1 RHPVSTVR
9 HGETF
14 VDDYAWLRDR
24 ESPEVRTYLEAENT
38 AAEALLAPLQ
48 PLAEILYHEM
58 LGRIVETDLSV
69 PYEWNGW
76 WYYARTEEGLQ
87 YPIHCR
93 RAGSMAGPESVL
105 LDPNEM
111 GRGHPY
117 IAIGSFGIS
126 DDGWRL
132 AYSVDLTGF
141 RQYTLHV
148 IDLRTREP
156 LITPQERVT
165 SVAWDAGTDRLW
177 YTTEDTTTKRSDLLH
192 RFDIAADAT
201 SQVWHEADE
210 TMNIGVSRS
219 RSREWLVLDSGS
231 HTTSEA
237 QVRRAGATD
246 ASWRVVL
253 PRVSGCEYDLAHHDA
268 HFYLRINDQGR
279 NFRLVRISTA
289 DGTLDSAEEV
299 LSHRDTVMLEAV
311 ESFAGHLVR
320 HEREDGLPHLA
331 IHPLDGATAPY
342 RIAFSDAVYECYSGA
357 NPSYDTTHY
366 RFGYQSPVEPM
377 SVWSYDVASRDRVL
391 LKQQPVK
398 GGYDASRF
406 TTRRLHA
413 TAPDGTRVPISVVHR
428 ADLQMDGT
436 APVLLHAYGSY
447 GYPYPTTF
455 SSNQLSLLERGVVVA
470 IGHIRGGGELGKAW
484 HDQGRLAHKV
494 NTFRDFI
501 ACADALVAERIA
513 DPDRLAIEGG
523 SAGGLLMGAVVNSQ
537 PERFAAVLSQVPF
550 VDVINTMS
558 DASLP
563 LTVGEYE
570 EWGNPAVEE
579 EFGWMRAY
587 CPYTNLV
594 AGPYPPMLV
603 RTSLND
609 SQVMYWEPA
618 KYVARIRAIRTDDAP
633 LLLLT
638 NMGAGHGGASGRYD
652 RLREISVDYAFV
664 LSCLGVPGAPLLNAQ
679 P

>member
-1 RHPVSTVR
+1 
-9 HGETF
+9 
-14 VDDYAWLRDR
+14 
-24 ESPEVRTYLEAENT
+24 
-38 AAEALLAPLQ
+38 
-48 PLAEILYHEM
+48 M

-69 PYEWNGW
+69 PYQWNGW
-76 WYYARTEEGLQ
+76 WYYTRTEEGLQ

-93 RAGSMAGPESVL
+93 RPGSMEGAESVL
-105 LDPNEM
+105 LDLNEM

-126 DDGWRL
+126 DGGWRL

-148 IDLRTREP
+148 VDLRNREA
-156 LITPQERVT
+156 LITPRARVT
-165 SVAWDAGTDRLW
+165 SVAWDASDDLLW
-177 YTTEDTTTKRSDLLH
+177 YTTEDPTTKRSDRLH
-192 RFDIAADAT
+192 RLDISTDAT
-201 SQVWHEADE
+201 SQAWHETDE

-219 RSREWLVLDSGS
+219 RSREWLVLESGS

-237 QVRRAGATD
+237 QVRRAGAGND
-246 ASWRVVL
+246 PWRVVL
-253 PRVSGCEYDLAHHDA
+253 PREAGREYDLAHHGD
-268 HFYLRINDQGR
+268 HFYLRINDLGR
-279 NFRLVRISTA
+279 NFRLVRIPTA
-289 DGTLDSAEEV
+289 AGSLDSAEEV
-299 LSHRDTVMLEAV
+299 LGHRDAVMLEAV

-320 HEREDGLPHLA
+320 HEREDGLPHLV
-331 IHPLDGATAPY
+331 IHPLDGTAAPH
-342 RIAFSDAVYECYSGA
+342 RIVFSDEVYECYAGA
-357 NPSYDTTHY
+357 NPGYVATHY

-377 SVWSYDVASRDRVL
+377 SVWSYDVTSRERVL

-398 GGYDASRF
+398 GGYDASQF

-413 TAPDGTRVPISVVHR
+413 PAPDGTRVPISVVHR
-428 ADLQMDGT
+428 ADLPMDGS
-436 APVLLHAYGSY
+436 APVLLHGYGSY

-484 HDQGRLAHKV
+484 HDQGRLGHKE
-494 NTFRDFI
+494 NSFRDFI
-501 ACADALVAERIA
+501 ACADALVAERVV
-513 DPDRLAIEGG
+513 DPDRIAIEGG

-550 VDVINTMS
+550 VDVLNTMS

-570 EWGNPAVEE
+570 EWGNPAVEAE
-579 EFGWMRAY
+579 YRWMRAY
-587 CPYTNLV
+587 CPYSNLA
-594 AGPYPPMLV
+594 AGPFPPMLV

-618 KYVARIRAIRTDDAP
+618 KYVARIRAIRTNDAP

-652 RLREISVDYAFV
+652 RLREIALDYAFV
-664 LSCLGVPGAPLLNAQ
+664 LSCLGVPGAAPISGR